1 MYAMHSISNQHFDFV
16 REIVADYIAQNKDA
30 HDLALYNRVRRARLM
45 LRAWE
50 RNKAHGKE
58 R

>member
-1 MYAMHSISNQHFDFV
+1 MHSISNQHFDFV
-16 REIVADYIAQNKDA
+16 REIISDYIAQNKDA

-45 LRAWE
+45 LRTWE

-58 R
+58 RR